1 MPGKAPPSSSVRAS
15 SLSARNTSPAR
26 SAAAALLETLCRH
39 PDKDVPL
46 PVLLEEQSARR
57 RLTPRDMALTMEL
70 VYGVLRTEKRL
81 WALLTPFLR
90 KPDSLPAP
98 LKILLL
104 TASYELLFLDH
115 IPSRAT
121 LHQTV
126 DMARRRF
133 GPAMGGLV
141 NAVLRGLDNRTAQSR
156 AEDNAF
162 SARMP
167 ETNSTAADVARLG
180 SLPDWLADLWIR
192 DYGPDQAWRFARRSS
207 VKPAPSWRVN
217 MTRPDSAALLRDLT
231 AAGAL
236 PVGQSCLLVPSEG
249 LSEKTDTAHDHP
261 SALDR
266 SAQDIPVWKSLEDQG
281 RITRQGTGSVLL
293 AEHLAAII
301 RRDPALAE
309 APLWDACCG
318 RGGKTCA
325 LLEHGVHV
333 ALSSDPAPRRLQ
345 ALRASLQRLKL
356 PAPDILLGTVQER
369 ATDFPARFPLILLD
383 APCSGTGT
391 LARNA
396 ELRLRLTPHRLKE
409 AADLQAQLLRHAWT
423 ALASGGLLA
432 YATCALNKAE
442 NEDQVRAFLT
452 ATPDA
457 RLMEQRLFEPDA
469 PGQDTLFLA
478 LLRNA

>member
-1 MPGKAPPSSSVRAS
+1 MAGKAPISSSGKAS
-15 SLSARNTSPAR
+15 SLPARHTSPAR
-26 SAAAALLETLCRH
+26 SAAAALLEALYRH
-39 PDKDVPL
+39 PGKDVPL
-46 PVLLEEQSARR
+46 PVLLEEKSARR
-57 RLTPRDMALTMEL
+57 QLTPRDTALTMEL

-81 WALLTPFLR
+81 WAELTPFLR
-90 KPDSLPAP
+90 KPDSLPTP
-98 LKILLL
+98 LKVLLL

-126 DMARRRF
+126 DMARRRL

-141 NAVLRGLDNRTAQSR
+141 NAVLRGLDSRAAQSK

-162 SARMP
+162 SVPMP
-167 ETNSTAADVARLG
+167 ESDITAADVARLG
-180 SLPDWLADLWIR
+180 SLPDWLADLWIN
-192 DYGPDQAWRFARRSS
+192 DYGPEQALRFARRSS
-207 VKPAPSWRVN
+207 VKPPPSWRIN
-217 MTRPDSAALLRDLT
+217 LARPDSAALLRDLA
-231 AAGAL
+231 AAGAR
-236 PVGQSCLLVPSEG
+236 PVGQSGLLASLEG
-249 LSEKTDTAHDHP
+249 LSENHGTATDPPPLGRASQGI
-261 SALDR
+261 SA
-266 SAQDIPVWKSLEDQG
+266 WKPLEDEG
-281 RITRQGTGSVLL
+281 RVTRQGMASVLL

-301 RRDPALAE
+301 RRDAVLSG

-333 ALSSDPAPRRLQ
+333 TLSSDPSPRRLD

-356 PAPDILLGTVQER
+356 PAPDILPGTVQDM
-369 ATDFPARFPLILLD
+369 AADYPAHFPLILLD

-409 AADLQAQLLRHAWT
+409 AAALQAELLRHAWT
-423 ALASGGLLA
+423 ALAPGGLLA

-442 NEDQVRAFLT
+442 NEDQVRAFL
-452 ATPDA
+452 ATTPTA

-478 LLRNA
+478 LLCNV